1 MKALVLFGVLAAC
14 SANDDLPAP
23 RISSLTP
30 SHATPGAIIAVSGA
44 YFCHQPAD
52 ADPLACKNVGS
63 VYFGQLVANVSQ
75 YTDTAVMAE
84 VPGGTG
90 VVPVTVAVVGETSNA
105 ISFTIE

>member
-1 MKALVLFGVLAAC
+1 MKVIAFVLALAAC

-23 RISSLTP
+23 RISSVAP
-30 SHATPGAIIAVSGA
+30 SHATPGTIVAIAGA

-75 YTDTAVMAE
+75 YTDSAVMAE

-90 VVPVTVAVVGETSNA
+90 VVPVTVAVLGETSNA